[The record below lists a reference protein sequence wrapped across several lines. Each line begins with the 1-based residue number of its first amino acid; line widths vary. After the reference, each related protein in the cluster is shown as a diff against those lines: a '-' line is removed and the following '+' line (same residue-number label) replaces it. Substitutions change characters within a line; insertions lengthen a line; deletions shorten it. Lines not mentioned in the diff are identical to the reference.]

1 MLRLQTANIH
11 SWVCTTS
18 VRVDLSVMVVSGN
31 QLWLTEQQP
40 DPHADAVKTFLLM
53 RGKAGLK
60 GRAVKQ
66 LVIGS

>member
-1 MLRLQTANIH
+1 M
-11 SWVCTTS
+11 TS